1 MSASNG
7 AAAAAGGGGG
17 GGGGGVVGGDD
28 RWLRQEKHADSI
40 FAQARLSHEEHLIKE
55 ALKGYQQAAGV

>member
-1 MSASNG
+1 MTAGGG
-7 AAAAAGGGGG
+7 AGGAAAAGGGGG
-17 GGGGGVVGGDD
+17 VDD

-40 FAQARLSHEEHLIKE
+40 FTQARLSHEEHLIKE